1 MTKIIPTK
9 IVRIHSLTSDRRF
22 KQSITHSSSPIAQSN
37 RSSFRFPASGFR
49 FPVASIPFS
58 FSRLALLLFTFYLLP
73 FTLSLTA
80 AETGRIVGTVRSEST
95 GEALP
100 GTNILLKGTLLGAA
114 SDLGGEYY
122 IDDVP
127 AGTVTLE
134 VLNIGFQPVRKT
146 ITVFPGETVQ
156 ADFQLQPKVHKS
168 PEIVVTGAKR
178 ASRKMDSPV
187 TIATISENQIRL
199 RNPVT
204 IADVLPYES
213 GVQIIDG
220 QLNIRGSS
228 GYARGAGSRV
238 QILVDGFPAIAFDNG
253 AIYWDAIPAQNIER
267 IEILKG
273 PGSALY
279 GSSAMGGVVNIITRQ
294 ITSTRKSNVTL
305 GGGIY
310 AKPSD
315 KRQVWTDRPMLQGD
329 WRVQHEQRFG
339 RLGFVLGVGQ
349 SNSSGY
355 RQNGWY
361 RRTLLNGRLE
371 YALPDNRSLMSRI
384 LYIDDSHG
392 SFTQWRSPIL
402 PFHTPPNTVN
412 DRVLTNKLQWST
424 LYNRIVS
431 ARHSR
436 QLRLN
441 VFRTGFDNEMAS
453 NTSAATSQTFSGEVQ
468 LDYRPGESH
477 YLTAGLDAGINQV
490 QSDIWGDHRGT
501 DLAIFFQNEMNI
513 LALIG
518 LTGGLRWDIHR
529 IDDASIQ
536 SKVNPKFG
544 LTLKLLEQLTLRGSL
559 GWAFRAPVAAEMFI
573 ETQQYLF
580 QVKSNPDLQ
589 SETSIAGE
597 VGLYWQTYFLTL
609 DAALFHSHY
618 EQLIEP
624 ILDTDDQKI
633 QFRNITEAV
642 IQGTEITV
650 DWKWPLIPASSR
662 VSYTYIDPRNL
673 TAGDVLAYRHPH
685 SLVISEQL
693 ILSDRLSL
701 GIDYR
706 YLSKME
712 RVQLFPENSKTG
724 ADQRVPIHLVGGF
737 CNVNLQKSL
746 NLSLSVENL
755 FQYSYVMVERNMGP
769 VRLVKLRMNYVF

>member
-1 MTKIIPTK
+1 M
-9 IVRIHSLTSDRRF
+9 RNCSQQHR
-22 KQSITHSSSPIAQSN
+22 QM
-37 RSSFRFPASGFR
+37 
-49 FPVASIPFS
+49 
-58 FSRLALLLFTFYLLP
+58 LLFFLWISVPIL
-73 FTLSLTA
+73 A
-80 AETGRIVGTVRSEST
+80 QTGRIAGRISSAVNNEP
-95 GEALP
+95 LP
-100 GTNILLKGTLLGAA
+100 GTNVIIRGSLLGAA
-114 SDLGGEYY
+114 TDLGGEYY
-122 IDDVP
+122 IDGVP
-127 AGTVTLE
+127 AGAVTLDA
-134 VLNIGFQPVRKT
+134 LNIGFQPKRKT
-146 ITVFPGETVQ
+146 IIVSPGETVQ
-156 ADFQLQPKVHKS
+156 LDFQLQPKVHKS
-168 PEIVVTGAKR
+168 PEIVVTGARR

-187 TIATISENQIRL
+187 TIATISEDQIRL

-253 AIYWDAIPAQNIER
+253 AIYWDAIPAQDVER

-294 ITSTRKSNVTL
+294 ITSNRKSDVTL

-310 AKPSD
+310 AKPGD
-315 KRQVWTDRPMLQGD
+315 ERQAWTDRSMLQED

-339 RLGFVLGVGQ
+339 RLGFTLGIGQ

-361 RRTLLNGRLE
+361 RRTLLNARLE

-384 LYIDDSHG
+384 LYIHDIHG
-392 SFTQWRSPIL
+392 SFTQWRSPIQ
-402 PFHTPPNTVN
+402 PFHTPPNTV
-412 DRVLTNKLQWST
+412 DDQVMTNKLQWST

-441 VFRTGFDNEMAS
+441 VFRTSFDNDMAS
-453 NTSAATSQTFSGEVQ
+453 NTGAAMSQTLSGEVQ

-477 YLTAGLDAGINQV
+477 YLTAGLDASINQV
-490 QSDIWGDHRGT
+490 QADIWGDHRGT
-501 DLAIFFQNEMNI
+501 DLALFLQDEMNVS
-513 LALIG
+513 ALIG

-544 LTLKLLEQLTLRGSL
+544 LILKLREQLTLRGSL

-580 QVKSNPDLQ
+580 RVKPNPDLQ

-597 VGLYWQTYFLTL
+597 VGIYWQTYFLTL
-609 DAALFHSHY
+609 DAAFFSSHY

-624 ILDTDDQKI
+624 VLDPDDQRI

-642 IQGTEITV
+642 IQGAEITV

-662 VSYTYIDPRNL
+662 VSYTYIDPRDL
-673 TAGDVLAYRHPH
+673 TADDVLAYRHPH

-693 ILSDRLSL
+693 IFFDWLSL

-712 RVQLFPENSKTG
+712 RVQLFPENSRTG

-737 CNVNLQKSL
+737 CNISLQKSL
-746 NLSLSVENL
+746 TLNLSVENL
-755 FQYSYVMVERNMGP
+755 FQYRYVMVERNMGP

>member
-1 MTKIIPTK
+1 MRKYSPRHWRMLVFFLWISVPILAQTGKI
-9 IVRIHSLTSDRRF
+9 
-22 KQSITHSSSPIAQSN
+22 A
-37 RSSFRFPASGFR
+37 
-49 FPVASIPFS
+49 
-58 FSRLALLLFTFYLLP
+58 
-73 FTLSLTA
+73 
-80 AETGRIVGTVRSEST
+80 GRISSTVNNKP
-95 GEALP
+95 LP
-100 GTNILLKGTLLGAA
+100 GTNVIIRGSLLGAA
-114 SDLGGEYY
+114 TDLGGEYY
-122 IDDVP
+122 IDGVP

-134 VLNIGFQPVRKT
+134 ALNIGFLPKRKMIIVT
-146 ITVFPGETVQ
+146 TGETVQ
-156 ADFQLQPKVHKS
+156 VDFQLQPKVHKS

-187 TIATISENQIRL
+187 TIATISEDQIRL
-199 RNPVT
+199 RNPIT

-253 AIYWDAIPAQNIER
+253 AIYWDAIPAQDIER

-294 ITSTRKSNVTL
+294 ITSTRKSDVTL

-310 AKPSD
+310 AKPGD
-315 KRQVWTDRPMLQGD
+315 EHQVWTDRSMLQED

-339 RLGFVLGVGQ
+339 RLGFALGIGQ

-361 RRTLLNGRLE
+361 RRTLLNARLE
-371 YALPDNRSLMSRI
+371 YVLPDNRSLMSRI

-392 SFTQWRSPIL
+392 SFTQWRSPIQ
-402 PFHTPPNTVN
+402 PFHTPPNTE
-412 DRVLTNKLQWST
+412 DDQVLTNKLQWST

-436 QLRLN
+436 LLRLN
-441 VFRTGFDNEMAS
+441 VFRTSFDNNMAS

-468 LDYRPGESH
+468 LDYRPGEGH
-477 YLTAGLDAGINQV
+477 YLTAGLDASINQV
-490 QSDIWGDHRGT
+490 WSDIWGNHRGT
-501 DLAIFFQNEMNI
+501 DLALFFQDEMNI
-513 LALIG
+513 SALIG

-544 LTLKLLEQLTLRGSL
+544 LTLKLLEQLTMRGSL
-559 GWAFRAPVAAEMFI
+559 GWGFRAPVAAEMFI
-573 ETQQYLF
+573 ETRQYLF
-580 QVKSNPDLQ
+580 HVKPNPDLQ

-624 ILDTDDQKI
+624 ILDPDDQKI
-633 QFRNITEAV
+633 QFSNITEAV
-642 IQGTEITV
+642 IQGAEITV
-650 DWKWPLIPASSR
+650 DWKWPLIPVNSR
-662 VSYTYIDPRNL
+662 VSYTYIDPFDL
-673 TAGDVLAYRHPH
+673 TADDVLAYRHRH

-693 ILSDRLSL
+693 ILSDWLSL

-712 RVQLFPENSKTG
+712 RVQLFPENFKTG
-724 ADQRVPIHLVGGF
+724 ADQRIPIHLVGGF
-737 CNVNLQKSL
+737 CNINLQISL

-755 FQYSYVMVERNMGP
+755 FQYRYVMVERNMGP
-769 VRLVKLRMNYVF
+769 VRLIKLRMNYVF

>member
-1 MTKIIPTK
+1 MRKYSPRHWRMLVFFLWISVPILAQTGKI
-9 IVRIHSLTSDRRF
+9 
-22 KQSITHSSSPIAQSN
+22 A
-37 RSSFRFPASGFR
+37 
-49 FPVASIPFS
+49 
-58 FSRLALLLFTFYLLP
+58 
-73 FTLSLTA
+73 
-80 AETGRIVGTVRSEST
+80 GRISSTVNNKP
-95 GEALP
+95 LP
-100 GTNILLKGTLLGAA
+100 GTNVIIRGSLLGAA
-114 SDLGGEYY
+114 TDLGGEYY
-122 IDDVP
+122 IDGVP

-134 VLNIGFQPVRKT
+134 ALNIGFLPKRKMIIVT
-146 ITVFPGETVQ
+146 TGETVQ
-156 ADFQLQPKVHKS
+156 VDFQLQPKVHKS

-187 TIATISENQIRL
+187 TIATISEDQIRL
-199 RNPVT
+199 RNPIT

-253 AIYWDAIPAQNIER
+253 AIYWDAIPAQDIER

-294 ITSTRKSNVTL
+294 ITSTRKSDVTL

-310 AKPSD
+310 AKPGD
-315 KRQVWTDRPMLQGD
+315 EHQVWTDRSMLQED

-339 RLGFVLGVGQ
+339 RLGFALGIGQ

-361 RRTLLNGRLE
+361 RRTLLNARLE
-371 YALPDNRSLMSRI
+371 YVLPDNRSLMSRI

-392 SFTQWRSPIL
+392 SFTQWRSPIQ
-402 PFHTPPNTVN
+402 PFHTPPNTE
-412 DRVLTNKLQWST
+412 DDQVLTNKLQWST

-436 QLRLN
+436 LLRLN
-441 VFRTGFDNEMAS
+441 VFRTSFDNNMAS

-468 LDYRPGESH
+468 LDYRPGEGH
-477 YLTAGLDAGINQV
+477 YLTAGLDASINQV
-490 QSDIWGDHRGT
+490 WSDIWGNHRGT
-501 DLAIFFQNEMNI
+501 DLALFFQDEMNI
-513 LALIG
+513 SALIG

-544 LTLKLLEQLTLRGSL
+544 LTLKLLEQLTMRGSL
-559 GWAFRAPVAAEMFI
+559 GWGFRAPVAAEMFI
-573 ETQQYLF
+573 ETRQYLF
-580 QVKSNPDLQ
+580 HVKPNPDLQ

-624 ILDTDDQKI
+624 ILDPDDQKI
-633 QFRNITEAV
+633 QF
-642 IQGTEITV
+642 
-650 DWKWPLIPASSR
+650 
-662 VSYTYIDPRNL
+662 
-673 TAGDVLAYRHPH
+673 
-685 SLVISEQL
+685 
-693 ILSDRLSL
+693 
-701 GIDYR
+701 
-706 YLSKME
+706 
-712 RVQLFPENSKTG
+712 
-724 ADQRVPIHLVGGF
+724 
-737 CNVNLQKSL
+737 
-746 NLSLSVENL
+746 
-755 FQYSYVMVERNMGP
+755 
-769 VRLVKLRMNYVF
+769 

>member
-1 MTKIIPTK
+1 MRNYSQWRWQILIFFLW
-9 IVRIHSLTSDRRF
+9 ISV
-22 KQSITHSSSPIAQSN
+22 PILAQ
-37 RSSFRFPASGFR
+37 
-49 FPVASIPFS
+49 
-58 FSRLALLLFTFYLLP
+58 
-73 FTLSLTA
+73 
-80 AETGRIVGTVRSEST
+80 TGRIAGRISSAINNEP
-95 GEALP
+95 LP
-100 GTNILLKGTLLGAA
+100 GTNVIIRGSLLGAA
-114 SDLGGEYY
+114 TDLGGEYY
-122 IDDVP
+122 IDGVT
-127 AGTVTLE
+127 AGAVTLE
-134 VLNIGFQPVRKT
+134 ALNIGFQAKRKT
-146 ITVFPGETVQ
+146 IIVSHGETVLVN
-156 ADFQLQPKVHKS
+156 FQLHPKVHKS

-187 TIATISENQIRL
+187 TITTISEDQIRL

-279 GSSAMGGVVNIITRQ
+279 GSSAMGGVVNIITRP
-294 ITSTRKSNVTL
+294 ISSVRRSNVTL

-310 AKPSD
+310 AKPGD
-315 KRQVWTDRPMLQGD
+315 KRQIWTDRTMLQED
-329 WRVQHEQRFG
+329 WQVQHEQLFG
-339 RLGFVLGVGQ
+339 RLGFALGIGQ

-361 RRTLLNGRLE
+361 RRTLLNARLE

-392 SFTQWRSPIL
+392 SFTQWRSPIQS
-402 PFHTPPNTVN
+402 FHTPLNTE
-412 DRVLTNKLQWST
+412 DDQVLTNKLQWST

-431 ARHSR
+431 ARYSR
-436 QLRLN
+436 LLRLN
-441 VFRTGFDNEMAS
+441 VFRTSFDNDMAS
-453 NTSAATSQTFSGEVQ
+453 NTSAATSQTFNGEVQ

-477 YLTAGLDAGINQV
+477 YLTAGLDASINQV
-490 QSDIWGDHRGT
+490 RSDIWGDHRGT
-501 DLAIFFQNEMNI
+501 DLALFLQNEMNVS
-513 LALIG
+513 ALIG
-518 LTGGLRWDIHR
+518 LTGGLRWDMHR

-544 LTLKLLEQLTLRGSL
+544 LILKLREHLTLRGSL

-624 ILDTDDQKI
+624 ILDPDDQKI

-642 IQGTEITV
+642 IQGAEITV

-662 VSYTYIDPRNL
+662 VSYTYIDPRDL
-673 TAGDVLAYRHPH
+673 TADDVLAYRHRH

-693 ILSDRLSL
+693 IFSDWLSL

-706 YLSKME
+706 YLSKMA

-737 CNVNLQKSL
+737 CNINLQKSL

-769 VRLVKLRMNYVF
+769 VRLAKLRMNYVF

>member
-1 MTKIIPTK
+1 MRNYSQWHWQMLVFFLWIS
-9 IVRIHSLTSDRRF
+9 V
-22 KQSITHSSSPIAQSN
+22 PILAQ
-37 RSSFRFPASGFR
+37 
-49 FPVASIPFS
+49 
-58 FSRLALLLFTFYLLP
+58 
-73 FTLSLTA
+73 
-80 AETGRIVGTVRSEST
+80 TGRIAGRISSAVNNEP
-95 GEALP
+95 LP
-100 GTNILLKGTLLGAA
+100 GTNVIIRGSLLGAA
-114 SDLGGEYY
+114 TDLGGEYY
-122 IDDVP
+122 IDGVP
-127 AGTVTLE
+127 AGAVTLE
-134 VLNIGFQPVRKT
+134 ALNIGFQPKRKT
-146 ITVFPGETVQ
+146 ILVSPGETVQ
-156 ADFQLQPKVHKS
+156 VDFQLQPKVHKS
-168 PEIVVTGAKR
+168 PEIVVTGAR
-178 ASRKMDSPV
+178 RTSRKMDSPV
-187 TIATISENQIRL
+187 TIATISEDQIRL

-253 AIYWDAIPAQNIER
+253 AIYWDAIPAQDVER

-294 ITSTRKSNVTL
+294 ITSNRKSDVTL

-310 AKPSD
+310 AKPGD
-315 KRQVWTDRPMLQGD
+315 ERQAWTDRSMLQED

-339 RLGFVLGVGQ
+339 RLGFTLGIGQ

-361 RRTLLNGRLE
+361 RRTLLNARLE

-384 LYIDDSHG
+384 LYIDDIHG
-392 SFTQWRSPIL
+392 SFTQWRSPIQ
-402 PFHTPPNTVN
+402 PFHTPPNTV
-412 DRVLTNKLQWST
+412 DDQVLTNKLQWST

-441 VFRTGFDNEMAS
+441 VFRTSFDNDMAS
-453 NTSAATSQTFSGEVQ
+453 NTGAAMSQTLSGEVQ

-477 YLTAGLDAGINQV
+477 YLTAGLDASINQV
-490 QSDIWGDHRGT
+490 QADIWGDHRGT
-501 DLAIFFQNEMNI
+501 DLALFLQDEMNVS
-513 LALIG
+513 ALIG
-518 LTGGLRWDIHR
+518 LTSGLRWDIHR

-544 LTLKLLEQLTLRGSL
+544 LILKLHEQLTLRGSL

-580 QVKSNPDLQ
+580 RVKPNPDLQ
-589 SETSIAGE
+589 SETSIASE
-597 VGLYWQTYFLTL
+597 VGIYWQTYFLTL
-609 DAALFHSHY
+609 DAALFSSHY

-624 ILDTDDQKI
+624 VLDPDDQRI

-642 IQGTEITV
+642 IQGAEITV

-662 VSYTYIDPRNL
+662 VSYTYIDPRDL
-673 TAGDVLAYRHPH
+673 TADDLLAYRHPH
-685 SLVISEQL
+685 SLMISEQL
-693 ILSDRLSL
+693 IFSDRLSL

-712 RVQLFPENSKTG
+712 RVQLFPENSRTG

-737 CNVNLQKSL
+737 CNISLQKSL
-746 NLSLSVENL
+746 TLNLSVENL
-755 FQYSYVMVERNMGP
+755 FQYRYVMVERNMGP

>member
-1 MTKIIPTK
+1 
-9 IVRIHSLTSDRRF
+9 
-22 KQSITHSSSPIAQSN
+22 
-37 RSSFRFPASGFR
+37 
-49 FPVASIPFS
+49 
-58 FSRLALLLFTFYLLP
+58 
-73 FTLSLTA
+73 
-80 AETGRIVGTVRSEST
+80 
-95 GEALP
+95 
-100 GTNILLKGTLLGAA
+100 
-114 SDLGGEYY
+114 
-122 IDDVP
+122 
-127 AGTVTLE
+127 
-134 VLNIGFQPVRKT
+134 
-146 ITVFPGETVQ
+146 
-156 ADFQLQPKVHKS
+156 
-168 PEIVVTGAKR
+168 
-178 ASRKMDSPV
+178 
-187 TIATISENQIRL
+187 
-199 RNPVT
+199 
-204 IADVLPYES
+204 
-213 GVQIIDG
+213 
-220 QLNIRGSS
+220 
-228 GYARGAGSRV
+228 
-238 QILVDGFPAIAFDNG
+238 
-253 AIYWDAIPAQNIER
+253 
-267 IEILKG
+267 
-273 PGSALY
+273 
-279 GSSAMGGVVNIITRQ
+279 
-294 ITSTRKSNVTL
+294 
-305 GGGIY
+305 
-310 AKPSD
+310 
-315 KRQVWTDRPMLQGD
+315 MLQED
-329 WRVQHEQRFG
+329 CRVQHEQRFG
-339 RLGFVLGVGQ
+339 RLGFALGIGQ

-402 PFHTPPNTVN
+402 PFHTPSNTI
-412 DRVLTNKLQWST
+412 DDQVLTNKLQWST

-441 VFRTGFDNEMAS
+441 VFRTSFDNDMAS
-453 NTSAATSQTFSGEVQ
+453 NTSAATSQTFSGEIQ

-477 YLTAGLDAGINQV
+477 YLTAGLDASINQV

-501 DLAIFFQNEMNI
+501 DLALFFQNEMNI
-513 LALIG
+513 SALIG

-544 LTLKLLEQLTLRGSL
+544 LTLKLLEQLTLRSSL

-597 VGLYWQTYFLTL
+597 VGLYWQTYLLTL

-624 ILDTDDQKI
+624 ILDPDDQKI

-642 IQGTEITV
+642 IQGAEITV
-650 DWKWPLIPASSR
+650 DWKWPLIPAGSR
-662 VSYTYIDPRNL
+662 VSYTFIDPRDL
-673 TAGDVLAYRHPH
+673 TADDVLAYRHRH

-693 ILSDRLSL
+693 MLSDWLSL

-712 RVQLFPENSKTG
+712 RVQLFLENSKTG
-724 ADQRVPIHLVGGF
+724 ADQRVPIHLFGGF
-737 CNVNLQKSL
+737 CNINLQKSL

-769 VRLVKLRMNYVF
+769 SRLVKLRMNYVF